1 VSIRQ
6 FNRRDFLHCAA
17 AAATTGLSG
26 LVGPDSPLAAAQ
38 EKARG
43 EKLKVTDLK
52 TFVVNAGGKN
62 YVYVKVLTNKGLVG
76 LGEGSITSKA
86 RTVEQAILEHKRYL
100 VGQDPTDI
108 EMHWQAMYRW
118 PRWRGG
124 PILNSAISAVEIALW
139 DILGQAVDQPVWK
152 MLGGRARRKMQ
163 MYVHAGGTTPADYA
177 RNWAKAK
184 EEGWTAA
191 KGGFLRPRG
200 LVVDPSRDVRDALAR
215 LKAVREAV
223 GPDFRILIDLHGFPT
238 PPMAVE
244 FCAGAEPY
252 HPYFVE
258 EATQIEDVD
267 ELAHLRS
274 KTRVPLATGER
285 LFTKYGF
292 APICARHLVDYV
304 QPDVVHCGGILEL
317 KKIATIAEAYRIQL
331 APHNPQSSVSTL
343 ASLHVD
349 TTAPNFAIQEISRPP
364 TQFFQDLFRGAG
376 PVFKDGYA
384 LIPDQPGLGATLD
397 EKVAAKRPYV
407 PANRPRMRFADGAV
421 TDH

>member
-1 VSIRQ
+1 MS
-6 FNRRDFLHCAA
+6 
-17 AAATTGLSG
+17 
-26 LVGPDSPLAAAQ
+26 
-38 EKARG
+38 
-43 EKLKVTDLK
+43 
-52 TFVVNAGGKN
+52 
-62 YVYVKVLTNKGLVG
+62 
-76 LGEGSITSKA
+76 
-86 RTVEQAILEHKRYL
+86 
-100 VGQDPTDI
+100 
-108 EMHWQAMYRW
+108 
-118 PRWRGG
+118 
-124 PILNSAISAVEIALW
+124 
-139 DILGQAVDQPVWK
+139 
-152 MLGGRARRKMQ
+152 
-163 MYVHAGGTTPADYA
+163 TPADYA
-177 RNWAKAK
+177 KNWAAAKA
-184 EEGWTAA
+184 EGWTAA

-200 LVVDPSRDVRDALAR
+200 LVVDPSRDVRDAIDR

-244 FCAGAEPY
+244 FCARAEAF

-258 EATQIEDVD
+258 EATQIEDID
-267 ELAHLRS
+267 ELAHLRQ

-317 KKIATIAEAYRIQL
+317 KKIATIAEAFRIQL